1 MRRRR
6 RPSPPAVAAS
16 DVPLRPSGLV
26 VGWKR
31 PGGLLPP
38 LGCFEG
44 VSRGA
49 ETDSPAAVPLSH
61 SSDAPLRV
69 DRVASSEVRRGLR
82 ARRPRLNSCSVPF
95 QETPKEAWVD
105 HMGRLFWAASSF
117 GRFVQ
122 TQRTS
127 RVDGRSSLIF
137 SGTCTRR
144 SFAPSGSNGTEEF
157 CTEDPLANQIACKK
171 HRRPLSDTGCGRKNP
186 ELRLLACISMAE
198 ESRRRKLCPGS
209 RRAA

>member
-1 MRRRR
+1 
-6 RPSPPAVAAS
+6 
-16 DVPLRPSGLV
+16 
-26 VGWKR
+26 
-31 PGGLLPP
+31 
-38 LGCFEG
+38 
-44 VSRGA
+44 
-49 ETDSPAAVPLSH
+49 
-61 SSDAPLRV
+61 
-69 DRVASSEVRRGLR
+69 VRRGLR

-105 HMGRLFWAASSF
+105 HMGRLFWAGSSF

-171 HRRPLSDTGCGRKNP
+171 HHRPLSDTGCWPAFQWPRSHGGGNCVLAVDGRPSGEDGLSPTEEDGAVVLAPVTFVAGARFVHCDNWNRSSRP
-186 ELRLLACISMAE
+186 TEPADHMHTSITSIVLR
-198 ESRRRKLCPGS
+198 
-209 RRAA
+209 